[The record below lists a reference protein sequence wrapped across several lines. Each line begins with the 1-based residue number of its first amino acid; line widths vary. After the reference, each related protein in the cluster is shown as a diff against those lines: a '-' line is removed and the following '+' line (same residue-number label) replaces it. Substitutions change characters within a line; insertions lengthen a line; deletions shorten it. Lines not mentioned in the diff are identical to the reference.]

1 MGIKKNTNRLICLM
15 VLGTIMFA
23 GQDAIAQRGK
33 SKKNEE
39 KENTERNLL
48 QAEIIFIEGEKY
60 FMIEDHAKALIFFQ
74 KALELNPDN
83 AAIHFKIA
91 QTHIENQDYANAQ
104 EPAKK
109 ALKIDPTNKYYH
121 LINADIHT
129 KLSQFK
135 EAAVIY
141 ENLITSLPGND
152 EYLFDLAA
160 LYIYGNDYANAIATY
175 NRAQDKYGI
184 SRELV
189 YSKQRIYLK
198 LNKLEEALLEGQAL
212 IQTFPGE
219 PEYLIS
225 LSEIY
230 IANNRGQEAIPY
242 LKQVLEYQP
251 DHAKAQIMLAEIFQ
265 KSGEEDKYQENLE
278 SAFSNPNLDITSK
291 LKVMVDYMGKLPDK
305 AVEEKATV
313 LADRILQAHP
323 NDANAYAVYG
333 DLYLNLSQF
342 ENKSENKK
350 KAIGMYRKAVQ
361 LDETNFGIWQN
372 VLQIEAELQEIDS
385 LMFHSDQALE
395 VFPNQPAFYYYHGY
409 AQLTQKNYDEA
420 VAALEQGRKIANDPN
435 LKVTFS
441 SLLGDAYQGAG
452 DHDKSDA
459 SYEDAL
465 EGDPDNYQVLNNYSY
480 FLSLRKEKLDKAK
493 KMSGKVIK
501 ANPDDPTYLDTYAW
515 ILYMQGNYKESKKY
529 LEIALENDAGGTI
542 IEHYGDVL
550 FKLGDIDGAVR
561 QWNRAKGMDD
571 TSDLIDKKIADRKLY
586 E

>member
-1 MGIKKNTNRLICLM
+1 MYKNYLIYFI
-15 VLGTIMFA
+15 VLA
-23 GQDAIAQRGK
+23 SVVLYGQDAIAQKGK
-33 SKKNEE
+33 NKKAEQ
-39 KENTERNLL
+39 KENTEKNLL
-48 QAEIIFIEGEKY
+48 QAEMIFIEGEKY
-60 FMIEDHAKALIFFQ
+60 FMIEDHAKALIFFN
-74 KALELNPDN
+74 KALELNPTSP
-83 AAIHFKIA
+83 AIHFKIA
-91 QTHIENQDYANAQ
+91 QSHIENQDYLSAQ
-104 EPAKK
+104 EPAKQ
-109 ALKIDPTNKYYH
+109 ALALDPTNKYYH
-121 LINADIHT
+121 LINADIYT

-135 EAAVIY
+135 EAAAVY
-141 ENLITSLPGND
+141 ENLIATLPGND

-160 LYIYGNDYANAIATY
+160 LYIYGNEFPKAIATY

-198 LNKLEEALLEGQAL
+198 LNKLEEAILEGQAL

-230 IANNRGQEAIPY
+230 IANNREQEAITY
-242 LKQVLEYQP
+242 LEQVLENQP

-305 AVEEKATV
+305 AVEEKATN
-313 LADRILQAHP
+313 LAGRILEAHP
-323 NDANAYAVYG
+323 DDANAYAVYG

-342 ENKSENKK
+342 GDKNENKR

-385 LMFHSDQALE
+385 LTLHSDQALE
-395 VFPNQPAFYYYHGY
+395 VFPNQPVFYYYHGY
-409 AQLTQKNYDEA
+409 AQLTQENYDEA
-420 VAALEQGRKIANDPN
+420 VAALEQGKKIANDPN

-452 DHDKSDA
+452 NHAKSDA
-459 SYEDAL
+459 NYEDAL
-465 EGDPDNYQVLNNYSY
+465 EVDPNNYQVLNNYSY

-493 KMSGKVIK
+493 KMSSKVVK

-515 ILYMQGNYKESKKY
+515 VLYMQGNYKEAKKY
-529 LEIALENDAGGTI
+529 LEIALEKDAGGTI

-550 FKLGDIDGAVR
+550 FKLGDIDGAVQ

-571 TSDLIDKKIADRKLY
+571 TSDLIDRKIADRKLY